1 MRSLLRNLRNT
12 TPWGYVPVILL
23 LAALPLLCATPT
35 DPAPNVTLDA
45 AKASPRA
52 VEPLTQ
58 RSILRDYRFAWSN
71 LAQAVES
78 NSTQPLNGLFVGT
91 AGTWLTDAIES
102 QRRNGLTTRYSN
114 QRHHLQ
120 AVFYAPEGDLIE
132 LHDSAEYDLEI
143 LDGGKTIHNEQ
154 ARANYVVLMTPA
166 SDRWVIRQMQSVAQF

>member
-1 MRSLLRNLRNT
+1 MRSLLQKLRNKT
-12 TPWGYVPVILL
+12 VWGAAPVILL
-23 LAALPLLCATPT
+23 LAALPLLSTAT

-45 AKASPRA
+45 GKTSPRS

-91 AGTWLTDAIES
+91 ANTWLTDAIES
-102 QRRNGLTTRYSN
+102 QRRNGLASRYSN

-143 LDGGKTIHNEQ
+143 LDGGKTIHSEH
-154 ARANYVVLMTPA
+154 ASVRYVVLMTPA
-166 SDRWVIRQMQSVAQF
+166 ADRWVIRQMQSVAQF